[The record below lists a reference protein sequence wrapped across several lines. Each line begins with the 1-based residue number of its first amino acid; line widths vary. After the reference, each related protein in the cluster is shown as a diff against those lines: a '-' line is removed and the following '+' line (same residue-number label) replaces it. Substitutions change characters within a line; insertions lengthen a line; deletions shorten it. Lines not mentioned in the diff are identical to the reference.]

1 MRKHLLMGS
10 LFATVLLFFTPMVS
24 AVEWKTV
31 QTELRTLN
39 IQEPRLQDILT
50 SDDQGPQ
57 PTCIIWLTVLILL
70 LKFVRFTMQ
79 HIRQILLGI
88 LVLILIKMFGG

>member
-1 MRKHLLMGS
+1 MGS
-10 LFATVLLFFTPMVS
+10 LFAAVLILFTPMVS

-31 QTELRTLN
+31 QTELQTLY
-39 IQEPRLQDILT
+39 IQKPRLQDILT
-50 SDDQGPQ
+50 SDDQGPK
-57 PTCIIWLTVLILL
+57 PTCIIMLTVLILL

-88 LVLILIKMFGG
+88 LVLILIKLFGG